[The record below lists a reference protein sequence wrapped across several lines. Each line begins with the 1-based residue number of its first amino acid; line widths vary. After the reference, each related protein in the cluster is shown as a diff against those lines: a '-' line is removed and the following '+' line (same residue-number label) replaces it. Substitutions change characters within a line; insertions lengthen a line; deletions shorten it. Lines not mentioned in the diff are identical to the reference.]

1 MLKVNNK
8 SSIKAGRGMISMVR
22 IRRTSNGNPKPE
34 SSNFDRSCRMFD
46 SIALAIN
53 FYPKKTVC
61 YNKPSEIS
69 CLMLSDEAI
78 NVPVVGVI
86 CGGLR

>member
-1 MLKVNNK
+1 MVATSNMAGKAEKSKGFSLLMATIKIINATMMLKVNSK

-22 IRRTSNGNPKPE
+22 IRRISNGNPSPE

-53 FYPKKTVC
+53 FYPK
-61 YNKPSEIS
+61 
-69 CLMLSDEAI
+69 
-78 NVPVVGVI
+78 
-86 CGGLR
+86 